1 MEGKKGTGR
10 EGGEFLCTAVP
21 QKAQPLESSTSASP
35 APAHPAKKLQEG
47 VGKQQ
52 VLLGQE
58 AVAPLLLQF
67 SGPLTL
73 RHEGLHLRV
82 QPVHAL
88 LGKREFR
95 DGSLIQP
102 RVPAV

>member
-1 MEGKKGTGR
+1 MGQIEVLTIVRKTTCV
-10 EGGEFLCTAVP
+10 F
-21 QKAQPLESSTSASP
+21 

-52 VLLGQE
+52 VFLGQE

-73 RHEGLHLRV
+73 RHEGLHLRM
-82 QPVHAL
+82 QPVHTL
-88 LGKREFR
+88 LGEREFWLEAR